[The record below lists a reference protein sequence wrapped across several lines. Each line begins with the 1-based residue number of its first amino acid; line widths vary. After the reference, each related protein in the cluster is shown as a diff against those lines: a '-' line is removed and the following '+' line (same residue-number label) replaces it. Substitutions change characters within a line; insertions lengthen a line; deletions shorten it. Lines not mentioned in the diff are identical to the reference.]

1 MAPRQSSISN
11 AAAPI
16 QLTRNCG
23 TCSVFPLAGR
33 FRSRFCDRFRTDG
46 AWGRHALGGIAK
58 DALPGAVRGELAIE
72 VSDAIGKPLLRA
84 SLWFEVQVL
93 T

>member
-1 MAPRQSSISN
+1 
-11 AAAPI
+11 
-16 QLTRNCG
+16 
-23 TCSVFPLAGR
+23 
-33 FRSRFCDRFRTDG
+33 
-46 AWGRHALGGIAK
+46 
-58 DALPGAVRGELAIE
+58 VRGELAIE